1 MRILEHVQEHL
12 LGHVLREAARLG
24 HREREPVDVVVAA
37 PVELYE
43 RLLDAACNLGE
54 QTYVDSV
61 VRTWIGFFH
70 ARRLPQKLFA
80 GTRQKVPGA
89 TCLGRA

>member
-1 MRILEHVQEHL
+1 
-12 LGHVLREAARLG
+12 
-24 HREREPVDVVVAA
+24 
-37 PVELYE
+37 
-43 RLLDAACNLGE
+43 LLDAACNLGE